1 MDESSGE
8 TDTERWATP
17 RAPRGIRGAAR
28 PRHGR
33 KLSAEDTVAAPG
45 QVGARHANEESGGTS
60 EGRGHNQR
68 AGPGGGQ
75 ALGPSRS
82 RPRGE
87 TPRNQLYVQSADGT
101 HHGRGPGE
109 HFHRGTG
116 GHIVTLNPHSAQG
129 LQSFK
134 GQEMKGKTGKKIDP
148 LSSLSRQERCG
159 PKSAPRKGPTRKRPS
174 SNGNRSRTAHGGEA
188 ELGRPLMDWGASR
201 LTREGGAIRLAI
213 LNRKRLRDSPS
224 RPGSVSVGTAPGRR
238 GRRGQVRAAARCCP
252 WSGAEESG
260 VQAAPE

>member
-1 MDESSGE
+1 M
-8 TDTERWATP
+8 
-17 RAPRGIRGAAR
+17 
-28 PRHGR
+28 
-33 KLSAEDTVAAPG
+33 
-45 QVGARHANEESGGTS
+45 
-60 EGRGHNQR
+60 
-68 AGPGGGQ
+68 
-75 ALGPSRS
+75 
-82 RPRGE
+82 
-87 TPRNQLYVQSADGT
+87 QSADDT

-116 GHIVTLNPHSAQG
+116 GHIVTLNPHSAHG

-134 GQEMKGKTGKKIDP
+134 GQEMKGKDRKKKKIDP
-148 LSSLSRQERCG
+148 LSSLSRQERRG

-174 SNGNRSRTAHGGEA
+174 LNGNRSRTAHGDEA

-213 LNRKRLRDSPS
+213 LNRKCLRDSPS

-238 GRRGQVRAAARCCP
+238 GRRGQVSASARCCP
-252 WSGAEESG
+252 WCGAGESG